1 MNNAACP
8 RRFNISAVLV
18 LLLMLPALAFAR
30 GTIWEQGDEFVR
42 LSKQDDRDAPPN
54 QHPAAYA
61 ASDLLPALQSLQM
74 SDRKT
79 GAHPVFGV
87 EEVENLAQH
96 LSVALA
102 EAKPNQDVVFR
113 TLARYS
119 LWGSDFA
126 KRRAINTG
134 RVFVQDGRV
143 NIIFGEV
150 QAADRKRVF
159 YGTREDWR
167 ELHLGAREE
176 MSPLKVTLLAEGP
189 ASYGN
194 YQGIRR
200 PDWLVIDTNLQ
211 AGTQVSTVP
220 AAAVVARPAP
230 APAPVPS
237 SAAASAPAPTVAPAA
252 AAAPAPGGLE
262 DRLRRLKRL
271 HDQQL
276 IGEDEYREK
285 VRDLLRDL

>member
-1 MNNAACP
+1 M
-8 RRFNISAVLV
+8 
-18 LLLMLPALAFAR
+18 
-30 GTIWEQGDEFVR
+30 G
-42 LSKQDDRDAPPN
+42 K
-54 QHPAAYA
+54 
-61 ASDLLPALQSLQM
+61 
-74 SDRKT
+74 
-79 GAHPVFGV
+79 
-87 EEVENLAQH
+87 
-96 LSVALA
+96 
-102 EAKPNQDVVFR
+102 AKANPDVVFR
-113 TLARYS
+113 TLSRHS

-134 RVFVQDGRV
+134 RVFVQDGGI

-167 ELHLGAREE
+167 ELHQGARDE
-176 MSPLKVTLLAEGP
+176 MSPLKFTLLAEGA
-189 ASYGN
+189 ASYAN

-200 PDWLVIDTNLQ
+200 PDWLVIDTNM
-211 AGTQVSTVP
+211 QVTTVP
-220 AAAVVARPAP
+220 AAAVARAPAP
-230 APAPVPS
+230 APAPVPTIAPRAPV
-237 SAAASAPAPTVAPAA
+237 AAVAPAAPAA

-285 VRDLLRDL
+285 VRELLRDL